1 MWRVAKFSIV
11 GGDGMR
17 RNAVCAGL
25 VRRCSRRRPGERSDR
40 QPVTRTFRRWGA
52 VPAGLVLAV
61 AAMVGG
67 GLGGPSASAQ
77 SAPVASITAFGDAVG
92 YGAPAG
98 GGLNAPLAGM
108 ASTPDGK
115 GYWLL
120 GADGGVFTYGDAGFY
135 GSQATGVYSPLVG
148 IARTP
153 DGHGYWIAGNSGVVY
168 NFGDA
173 SSGGA
178 SSGGYYAGAAPVVG
192 ITATPKA
199 MGYWLAA
206 ADGGVFSFGSA
217 GFYGSM
223 GGKALNAPVV
233 GMASTPGG
241 HGYWLVAADGGVFS
255 FGSAG
260 FYGSMGGKALN
271 APVVGI
277 ASTPGGHGYWLVAA
291 DGGVFSFG
299 SARFYGSTGSN
310 PPASSTPVVAMASSA
325 SGGGYWLATTGK
337 ALPPATPVPSVLP
350 SCNLPGT
357 PPSVRPSE
365 IILNCGDGYRFLSHL
380 VWSSWTASTA
390 TATGVY
396 TYNTCH
402 PSCAA
407 GTFVS
412 RSASVR
418 LDYPVRTGAGVEFG
432 GISFTYPSPSAPGG
446 YYTETRPA
454 PTSRG

>member
-1 MWRVAKFSIV
+1 MLKQSFKSLEANSA
-11 GGDGMR
+11 GGGR
-17 RNAVCAGL
+17 QL
-25 VRRCSRRRPGERSDR
+25 FYRCLRRRRAEAVGLILAIVAIVAVVEGRPG
-40 QPVTRTFRRWGA
+40 
-52 VPAGLVLAV
+52 
-61 AAMVGG
+61 
-67 GLGGPSASAQ
+67 SASAGVQ
-77 SAPVASITAFGDAVG
+77 STAPASVSAFGDAAA

-98 GGLNAPLAGM
+98 GGLNAPLAGI

-135 GSQATGVYSPLVG
+135 GSHATGVYSPLVG

-153 DGHGYWIAGNSGVVY
+153 DGRGYWIAGNSGVVY

-173 SSGGA
+173 SSGGNN
-178 SSGGYYAGAAPVVG
+178 YYAGAAPVVG
-192 ITATPKA
+192 IAATPK
-199 MGYWLAA
+199 
-206 ADGGVFSFGSA
+206 
-217 GFYGSM
+217 SM
-223 GGKALNAPVV
+223 
-233 GMASTPGG
+233 
-241 HGYWLVAADGGVFS
+241 
-255 FGSAG
+255 
-260 FYGSMGGKALN
+260 
-271 APVVGI
+271 
-277 ASTPGGHGYWLVAA
+277 GYWLVAA

>member
-233 GMASTPGG
+233 G
-241 HGYWLVAADGGVFS
+241 
-255 FGSAG
+255 
-260 FYGSMGGKALN
+260 
-271 APVVGI
+271 I

>member
-92 YGAPAG
+92 YGASAG

-199 MGYWLAA
+199 MGYWLA
-206 ADGGVFSFGSA
+206 
-217 GFYGSM
+217 
-223 GGKALNAPVV
+223 
-233 GMASTPGG
+233 
-241 HGYWLVAADGGVFS
+241 AADGGVFS

>member
-178 SSGGYYAGAAPVVG
+178 STGGYYAGAAPVVG

-199 MGYWLAA
+199 MGYWLA
-206 ADGGVFSFGSA
+206 
-217 GFYGSM
+217 
-223 GGKALNAPVV
+223 
-233 GMASTPGG
+233 
-241 HGYWLVAADGGVFS
+241 AADGGVFS

>member
-135 GSQATGVYSPLVG
+135 GSHATGVYSPLVG

-199 MGYWLAA
+199 MGYWLA
-206 ADGGVFSFGSA
+206 
-217 GFYGSM
+217 
-223 GGKALNAPVV
+223 
-233 GMASTPGG
+233 
-241 HGYWLVAADGGVFS
+241 AADGGVFS

>member
-1 MWRVAKFSIV
+1 MLKQSFKSLEANSA
-11 GGDGMR
+11 GGGR
-17 RNAVCAGL
+17 QL
-25 VRRCSRRRPGERSDR
+25 FYRCLRRRRAEAVGLILAIVAIVAVVEGRPG
-40 QPVTRTFRRWGA
+40 
-52 VPAGLVLAV
+52 
-61 AAMVGG
+61 
-67 GLGGPSASAQ
+67 SASAGAQ
-77 SAPVASITAFGDAVG
+77 STAPASVSAFGDAAA

-98 GGLNAPLAGM
+98 GGLNAPLAGI

-153 DGHGYWIAGNSGVVY
+153 DGRGYWIAGNSGVVY

-173 SSGGA
+173 SSGGNN
-178 SSGGYYAGAAPVVG
+178 YYAGAAPVVG
-192 ITATPKA
+192 IAATPKS
-199 MGYWLAA
+199 MGYWLVA

-241 HGYWLVAADGGVFS
+241 HGYWLVG
-255 FGSAG
+255 
-260 FYGSMGGKALN
+260 
-271 APVVGI
+271 
-277 ASTPGGHGYWLVAA
+277 A

-299 SARFYGSTGSN
+299 SARFYGSMGSN
-310 PPASSTPVVAMASSA
+310 PPSSTTPVVAMASSA
-325 SGGGYWLATTGK
+325 SGGGYLLATTDK
-337 ALPPATPVPSVLP
+337 ALPAATPVPSVLA
-350 SCNLPGT
+350 SCNVPGSL
-357 PPSVRPSE
+357 PSVKPAT
-365 IILNCGDGYRFLSHL
+365 IVLACGDRNALLSNL
-380 VWSSWTASTA
+380 VWSSWTPSAA

-396 TYNTCH
+396 VKNTCS
-402 PSCAA
+402 PSCAQ

-432 GISFTYPSPSAPGG
+432 GIIFTYADPSAPDG
-446 YYTETRPA
+446 YYTQATPA
-454 PTSRG
+454 PTSPG